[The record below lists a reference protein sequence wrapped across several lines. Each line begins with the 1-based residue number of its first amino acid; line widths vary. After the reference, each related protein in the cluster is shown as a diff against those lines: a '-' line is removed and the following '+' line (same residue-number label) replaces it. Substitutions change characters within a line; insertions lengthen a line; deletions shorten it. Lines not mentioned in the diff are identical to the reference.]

1 MRSHAAD
8 EQLADGGS
16 RRHAVGDDGRR
27 KKKVGEGE
35 GRKKGDGDRIGNAH
49 APANFGQF
57 EERKNEANARVALD
71 TGTGVLFALV
81 PV

>member
-16 RRHAVGDDGRR
+16 RKHAVGDGRR
-27 KKKVGEGE
+27 KKKVGEGG
-35 GRKKGDGDRIGNAH
+35 GRKKGDGDRIGNAQ

-71 TGTGVLFALV
+71 TTGTGVFCS
-81 PV
+81 